1 MKRIL
6 NYEITKEYAGQPV
19 LFFLKQHG
27 FSQQIVTHLKK
38 TENGILLNG
47 IWARVWDILKENDV
61 LTLTI
66 TEIGSSENIVPVKLP
81 FPIVYEDE
89 DLLIINLLSIVA
101 STAWIRIPPVF

>member
-47 IWARVWDILKENDV
+47 IWARVWDIKGKRWAYSDNNRNRLFGKYRS
-61 LTLTI
+61 
-66 TEIGSSENIVPVKLP
+66 GQA
-81 FPIVYEDE
+81 
-89 DLLIINLLSIVA
+89 SI
-101 STAWIRIPPVF
+101 SDCIRR